1 MERGRRTL
9 VQALDVV
16 PAEVGEPEASAG
28 ERHADLP
35 RVQVARNNEMK
46 RPRTELVDDT
56 REVAEQDAQVRL
68 RVGEPVGFRRPSHVR
83 ARVDTGDLDPAT
95 SKLDRPRVVREQ
107 GRRSEVPDPGGPRE

>member
-56 REVAEQDAQVRL
+56 REVAEQDAQRPPAPRSRDGIAADQRQVR
-68 RVGEPVGFRRPSHVR
+68 
-83 ARVDTGDLDPAT
+83 PACFNP
-95 SKLDRPRVVREQ
+95 LDRALDCARAA
-107 GRRSEVPDPGGPRE
+107 